1 MKSWIV
7 MFFGMLSI
15 GHPDA
20 FTTLVESLALIP
32 SVIEMNCERHRP
44 NSGSP
49 PLSMLSYRRSWS
61 LTVP

>member
-1 MKSWIV
+1 MKSWIM

-32 SVIEMNCERHRP
+32 SVILRLCQLADDIWEVEESQECNAQAISE
-44 NSGSP
+44 
-49 PLSMLSYRRSWS
+49 
-61 LTVP
+61 

>member
-1 MKSWIV
+1 M

-32 SVIEMNCERHRP
+32 SVILRLCQLADDIWEVEESQECNAQAISE
-44 NSGSP
+44 
-49 PLSMLSYRRSWS
+49 
-61 LTVP
+61 

>member
-32 SVIEMNCERHRP
+32 SVILRLCQLADYIWEVEESQECNAQAISE
-44 NSGSP
+44 
-49 PLSMLSYRRSWS
+49 
-61 LTVP
+61 